1 MIKFSLGNKKNTRL
15 EEIIAR
21 LESNMANNYKD
32 AAQSDYKELEKM
44 YEDLLQNG
52 QLSEKQKTKYG
63 SLLDNYKEK
72 LKSYSHKDQKPYW
85 TK

>member
-32 AAQSDYKELEKM
+32 TAQSDYKELEKM

-52 QLSEKQKTKYG
+52 QLNDKQKTKYG

-72 LKSYSHKDQKPYW
+72 LKSYSHKDQKPYG